1 MGNPLTELKT
11 QGQSVWYDNLNRE
24 LITTGRLQT
33 MINDDGV
40 SGGTSN
46 PSIFEKAI
54 GGTDYYNDDLKR
66 LTEQRASVTEAY
78 DDMTIRDIQL
88 CADVLRPVYDAA
100 QGANGHVSLEVS
112 PDLAYETEKT
122 IADARRLFGA
132 LGKPNAMIKIP
143 GTQEGLPAVEQCLS
157 EGINVNVTLLF
168 GVENYEQVAWTYI
181 SALEKRAAAGE
192 PIDRVA
198 SVASFFVSRV
208 DTLIDKLLDEKIEA
222 ASGDGAKDELRALKG
237 KAGVA
242 NAKIAYEKYGEIL
255 SSERWKALEAKG
267 ARAQR
272 CLWAS
277 TGTKNP
283 DYSDV
288 LYVDNLIGP
297 DTVNTLPQ
305 QTLDAFRD
313 HGIVAR
319 TLDQTVE
326 SSHRTM
332 EGLASA
338 GIDVK
343 AATEKL
349 QRDGVGLFCDSFN
362 KANETIEKALREQI
376 AAS

>member
-1 MGNPLTELKT
+1 MTNPLKELKT

-24 LITTGRLQT
+24 LIATGRLHK
-33 MINDDGV
+33 MIHDDGV

-54 GGTDYYNDDLKR
+54 GGTDYYNEDLKR
-66 LTEQRASVTEAY
+66 LTEQRASVAEAY
-78 DDMTIRDIQL
+78 DDLTIRDIQL
-88 CADVLRPVYDAA
+88 CADVLRPVYDEAL
-100 QGANGHVSLEVS
+100 GADGHASLEVS
-112 PDLAYETEKT
+112 PALAYDTEKT
-122 IADARRLFGA
+122 IADARRLFSA

-157 EGINVNVTLLF
+157 EGININITLLF
-168 GVENYEQVAWTYI
+168 GVENYEHVAWTYI
-181 SALEKRAAAGE
+181 SALEKRASAGE

-208 DTLIDKLLDEKIEA
+208 DTLVDNLLDGKIDA
-222 ASGDGAKDELRALKG
+222 ASSDAAKDELRSLKG

-242 NAKIAYEKYGEIL
+242 NAKIAYEKFGEIF

-267 ARAQR
+267 ARVQR

-288 LYVDNLIGP
+288 LYVDNLVGP
-297 DTVNTLPQ
+297 NTVNTLPQ

-313 HGIVAR
+313 HGRAEQ
-319 TLDQTVE
+319 TLDRGLE
-326 SSHRTM
+326 DAHRTM
-332 EGLASA
+332 EQLAAA
-338 GIDVK
+338 GVDVK
-343 AATEKL
+343 GATEKL
-349 QRDGVGLFCDSFN
+349 QTDGVDLFTDSFN

>member
-24 LITTGRLQT
+24 LIATGRLQT
-33 MINDDGV
+33 LINDDGI

-54 GGTDYYNDDLKR
+54 SGTDYYNDDLKR
-66 LTEQRASVTEAY
+66 LTEQRASVAEAY

-88 CADVLRPVYDAA
+88 CADVLRPVHDEAL
-100 QGANGHVSLEVS
+100 GADGHASLEVS
-112 PDLAYETEKT
+112 PALAYETEKT
-122 IADARRLFGA
+122 IEDARRLFGA

-143 GTQEGLPAVEQCLS
+143 GTQEGLPAIEQCLS
-157 EGINVNVTLLF
+157 EGININITLLF
-168 GVENYEQVAWTYI
+168 GVENYEQVAWAYI
-181 SALEKRAAAGE
+181 AALEKRAAAGE

-208 DTLIDKLLDEKIEA
+208 DTLIDRLLDEKIEA
-222 ASGDGAKDELRALKG
+222 ASSDGAKKELRALQG

-242 NAKIAYEKYGEIL
+242 NAKIAYEKYGEIF
-255 SSERWKALEAKG
+255 SSSRWKALEAEG
-267 ARAQR
+267 ARVQR

-297 DTVNTLPQ
+297 STVNTLPQ

-313 HGIVAR
+313 HGRVER
-319 TLDQTVE
+319 TLDQGIE
-326 SSHRTM
+326 DAHRTM
-332 EGLASA
+332 ERLAAA
-338 GIDVK
+338 GVDVRE
-343 AATEKL
+343 ATERL
-349 QRDGVGLFCDSFN
+349 QADGVDLFCDSFN